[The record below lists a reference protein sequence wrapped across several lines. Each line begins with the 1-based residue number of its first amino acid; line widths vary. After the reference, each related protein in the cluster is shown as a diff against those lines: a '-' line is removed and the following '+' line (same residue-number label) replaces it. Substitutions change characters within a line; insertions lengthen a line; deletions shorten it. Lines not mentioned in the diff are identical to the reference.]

1 MKTPVLSGVRVSAP
15 ARVHLGFLD
24 LEGGLGR
31 RFGSLGI
38 TLDGPCTRVVAEPAS
53 RFGVTGPDAE
63 RARRYAGQVMGR
75 YDLPDTVALT
85 VEESI
90 PAHSGLGSGTQLAL
104 ATGTALCQLF
114 GVAAGPASL
123 ADLLDRGA
131 RSGIG
136 LGAFRQG
143 GVLLDGGRGED
154 DAPPPIISRF
164 EVPAAWRVM
173 LIYDTA
179 AQGVHGKAEIE
190 AFRNLPPFPAAE
202 AARLC
207 RITLMAALPA
217 LAEGD
222 IEGFGAAVTEIQ
234 RSVGDYFAPAQG
246 GRFASPAVSE
256 VLAWLEQE
264 GVRGFGQSSWGPT
277 GFALFPSEARAERFL
292 DAARAAWPAGSGLRF
307 EIRRGRNT
315 GATAAVIDTSG
326 DTVSGGNKK
335 DGAPLHPSHAE
346 PAQAREPV

>member
-1 MKTPVLSGVRVSAP
+1 MKTATLPGVRVSAP

-38 TLDGPCTRVVAEPAS
+38 TLDGPCTRVVAAPAS
-53 RFGVTGPDAE
+53 HFGVTGPDAE
-63 RARRYAGQVMGR
+63 RARRYSGEVMSHF
-75 YDLPDTVALT
+75 DLPET
-85 VEESI
+85 VELTIEEAI

-114 GVAAGPASL
+114 GVAADPPML

-136 LGAFRQG
+136 LGAFLQG

-164 EVPAAWRVM
+164 DVPAAWRVL

-179 AQGVHGKAEIE
+179 AQGVHGEAEIE
-190 AFRNLPPFPAAE
+190 AFRALPPFPAEE

-207 RITLMAALPA
+207 RIALMAALPA
-217 LAEGD
+217 LAEQEID
-222 IEGFGAAVTEIQ
+222 AFGAAVTEIQ

-246 GRFASPAVSE
+246 GRFASPAVRE
-256 VLAWLEQE
+256 VLAWLEEE

-277 GFALFPSEARAERFL
+277 GFALFPSEARAQRYLE
-292 DAARAAWPAGSGLRF
+292 AAQATWPSGAGLKF

-315 GATAAVIDTSG
+315 GATAAVVETSG
-326 DTVSGGNKK
+326 AKVSGGNKK
-335 DGAPLHPSHAE
+335 DGAPLHPSHAQ